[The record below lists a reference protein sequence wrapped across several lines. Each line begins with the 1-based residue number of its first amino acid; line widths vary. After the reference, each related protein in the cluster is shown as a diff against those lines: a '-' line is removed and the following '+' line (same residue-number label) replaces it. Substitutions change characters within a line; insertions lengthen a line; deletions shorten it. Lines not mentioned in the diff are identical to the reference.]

1 MTNPKGLRDMNHKEF
16 IDAKIE
22 EVQTTDEAHHK
33 LNECGTIRDN
43 VYIGHS
49 YDLTGVL
56 DWDAK
61 NPGWDLKQR
70 PGFMSEQGWD
80 DERLSEIKYI
90 IRIKVRGH
98 DYAVFIKQT
107 MWSRELSHM
116 EFFGSRFG
124 PISGTGYRSNFFG
137 LSEEELGV
145 VNNLEG
151 WRKYVLDT
159 AELIIEEE
167 KPKKSKKKK
176 QVEFEAEQMEL
187 SLC

>member
-1 MTNPKGLRDMNHKEF
+1 MTNPKGLRDMSHEEF

-56 DWDAK
+56 DWDAR

-80 DERLSEIKYI
+80 DKELGEIKYI
-90 IRIKVRGH
+90 IRIKVRGY

-107 MWSRELSHM
+107 GGTTLLTTWSFL
-116 EFFGSRFG
+116 GAD
-124 PISGTGYRSNFFG
+124 SGR
-137 LSEEELGV
+137 
-145 VNNLEG
+145 
-151 WRKYVLDT
+151 
-159 AELIIEEE
+159 
-167 KPKKSKKKK
+167 
-176 QVEFEAEQMEL
+176 
-187 SLC
+187 